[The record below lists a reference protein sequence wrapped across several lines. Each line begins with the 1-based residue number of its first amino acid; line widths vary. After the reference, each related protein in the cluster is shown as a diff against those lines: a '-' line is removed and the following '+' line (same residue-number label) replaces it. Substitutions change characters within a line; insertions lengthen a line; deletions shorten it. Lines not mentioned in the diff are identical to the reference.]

1 MTDIVDRFRAY
12 DSWTDSIID
21 HGKFLN
27 DNPRYKAVVGE
38 TDYKKACHAIKD
50 AGYATASGY
59 AELLIQIIKENGLQ
73 FWDAEVLKSNK
84 EEKMIS
90 SQCRDVIEF
99 FINLANAGMGVDK
112 DSFAGWQCADVPC
125 YAAKHWFDVD
135 LWGNAIDLLDS
146 AAAVDWEVHRMP
158 TNENP
163 RAGAFFVQS
172 VDLHQFGH
180 TGIVIEDSDG
190 YTMRTVEQN
199 IDGNPDALYVGAPA
213 RFNTRDFTGVIGWF
227 YPPYQGD
234 TLIGDQTAK
243 LADDLIKEGLDAFVR
258 EYVTKYAVAES
269 VQKVEELSL
278 AQKEIEQNAEQAKVT
293 AEAAEK
299 QAKSLE
305 LVIAKSQK
313 MANLQA
319 IHLLTSGSKV
329 EPDIYKSML
338 ELIEPAKQGEYQAY
352 DVFTV
357 VDESHE
363 EQAGEG
369 NLVFV
374 HVNESFTYDKQTLK
388 ELESEDK
395 VTVIKYA
402 DLVKQD

>member
-1 MTDIVDRFRAY
+1 MKTLTL
-12 DSWTDSIID
+12 S
-21 HGKFLN
+21 GK
-27 DNPRYKAVVGE
+27 PYPIHEGGKVVKTE
-38 TDYKKACHAIKD
+38 VR
-50 AGYATASGY
+50 
-59 AELLIQIIKENGLQ
+59 LIGDNGL
-73 FWDAEVLKSNK
+73 F
-84 EEKMIS
+84 IP
-90 SQCRDVIEF
+90 IE
-99 FINLANAGMGVDK
+99 
-112 DSFAGWQCADVPC
+112 
-125 YAAKHWFDVD
+125 
-135 LWGNAIDLLDS
+135 
-146 AAAVDWEVHRMP
+146 
-158 TNENP
+158 
-163 RAGAFFVQS
+163 
-172 VDLHQFGH
+172 
-180 TGIVIEDSDG
+180 
-190 YTMRTVEQN
+190 
-199 IDGNPDALYVGAPA
+199 
-213 RFNTRDFTGVIGWF
+213 
-227 YPPYQGD
+227 
-234 TLIGDQTAK
+234 LIGDQTAK
-243 LADDLIKEGLDAFVR
+243 GADDLIKEGLDAFVR

-329 EPDIYKSML
+329 EPDIYKGLL

-357 VDESHE
+357 VDSTKE
-363 EQAGEG
+363 EDGEAGEG

-374 HVNESFTYDKQTLK
+374 HVNEAFEYDKQTLK
-388 ELESEDK
+388 ELEEEDK